1 MNKIS
6 FIAKELYWRVGE
18 HNLTAY
24 SAQMA
29 YFFLL
34 SIFPFLIILFAVLG
48 KLQITYD
55 VFSTAYMQ
63 VVPTEAYA
71 IIDNYIKSLLA
82 ANLEAIL
89 PISSI
94 ASLWT
99 ASKAVNALERALNRA
114 HDVPQPRKY
123 VYGRGLGILVT
134 ILLVSILIVAL
145 TLPSMGKNFVGF
157 LNQHMT
163 IPVGLMLFLSYGR
176 WLVLMAFFILILGMI
191 YSWLPN
197 ISLKFGEVLPGVI
210 LTMFGWMCLSVGFSY
225 FVQYLTNISFV
236 YGSLGTVITL
246 MIWLYFVGMLIMLGA
261 ELNAILI
268 KWRSLTHS
276 R

>member
-1 MNKIS
+1 MKKVS
-6 FIAKELYWRVGE
+6 FIIKELYWRVGE

-34 SIFPFLIILFAVLG
+34 SIFPFLIILFAILG

-55 VFSTAYMQ
+55 VFSTAYTQ
-63 VVPTEAYA
+63 VVPAEAYT

-89 PISSI
+89 PISSL

-99 ASKAVNALERALNRA
+99 ASKAVNALERALNRT
-114 HDVPQPRKY
+114 HDIPLGRKY

-134 ILLVSILIVAL
+134 ILLMSILIVAL
-145 TLPSMGKNFVGF
+145 TLPSMGKNFVAF
-157 LNQHMT
+157 LELHMN
-163 IPVGLMLFLSYGR
+163 IPVVLMMFLSYGR
-176 WLVLMAFFILILGMI
+176 WVVLMTFFFLILGMI

-197 ISLKFGEVLPGVI
+197 IHLKFQEVIPGVI
-210 LTMFGWMCLSVGFSY
+210 FTMLGWMCLSVGFSY
-225 FVQYLTNISFV
+225 FVQYFSNISFV

-246 MIWLYFVGMLIMLGA
+246 MIWLYFIGMLIMLGS

-268 KWRSLTHS
+268 KWHESNL
-276 R
+276 